1 MGDRRPRIYE
11 IARHRTPALPQTL
24 KSRRHMERNAGIEED
39 KPEPTGA
46 AGMWGTGTYHGG
58 AVLDGLLG
66 VEGAVLPG
74 DALADHAGA
83 LVHEHRRRRRG
94 RGRRREA
101 PRVEEAGGRGSQQLG
116 RAAGGGGHGGWLV
129 VAAAGGG
136 GGACPFSPLDSIS
149 FGVFGRVRSSSVF
162 VYFSGVSSRSIL
174 AGEVG
179 WSNFP
184 PRPLYLS
191 LLS

>member
-1 MGDRRPRIYE
+1 
-11 IARHRTPALPQTL
+11 
-24 KSRRHMERNAGIEED
+24 MERNAGIEED

-94 RGRRREA
+94 AAAAAKPRAWRR
-101 PRVEEAGGRGSQQLG
+101 GGRGSQQLG

>member
-101 PRVEEAGGRGSQQLG
+101 PRVEEGRPRIPAAGTRGGR
-116 RAAGGGGHGGWLV
+116 RRPWWVAGGGSGGRRRRRV
-129 VAAAGGG
+129 
-136 GGACPFSPLDSIS
+136 PL
-149 FGVFGRVRSSSVF
+149 F
-162 VYFSGVSSRSIL
+162 SSRFDFVWGFWASALLLRFCLLFWGLL
-174 AGEVG
+174 AIHSCRGSWVVK
-179 WSNFP
+179 
-184 PRPLYLS
+184 LS
-191 LLS
+191 T

>member
-1 MGDRRPRIYE
+1 MLGSTFLRGNP
-11 IARHRTPALPQTL
+11 
-24 KSRRHMERNAGIEED
+24 
-39 KPEPTGA
+39 
-46 AGMWGTGTYHGG
+46 TYHGG

-149 FGVFGRVRSSSVF
+149 FGVFGRVLDPRIQACRS
-162 VYFSGVSSRSIL
+162 L
-174 AGEVG
+174 
-179 WSNFP
+179 
-184 PRPLYLS
+184 
-191 LLS
+191 